1 MLADQMKN
9 IYQFI
14 KCEIMNNKIILT
26 CLYCLAIALV
36 AVVIGTKKNY
46 NPPPPDITSSGPIII
61 DTMPM
66 KGIVL
71 DFNISDSTKPVAIK
85 TDSVWIVKDT
95 ARALKF
101 LLNQIESMTK
111 TQELYERELRKCR
124 TENIRLNSGVLPVY
138 TKEER
143 RSMQQYILQH
153 Q

>member
-1 MLADQMKN
+1 
-9 IYQFI
+9 
-14 KCEIMNNKIILT
+14 
-26 CLYCLAIALV
+26 
-36 AVVIGTKKNY
+36 
-46 NPPPPDITSSGPIII
+46 
-61 DTMPM
+61 M